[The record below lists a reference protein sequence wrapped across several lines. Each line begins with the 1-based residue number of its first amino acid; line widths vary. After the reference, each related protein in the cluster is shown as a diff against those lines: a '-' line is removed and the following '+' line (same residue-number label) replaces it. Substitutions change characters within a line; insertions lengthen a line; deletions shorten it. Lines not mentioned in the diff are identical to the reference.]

1 MTCRSRT
8 PEFCRK
14 SRQPQAYCC
23 VQPSRGGQQAD
34 LHSEGLRKR
43 AKNILS
49 RFASLFIT
57 QWVQSVTSHIYTPQ
71 QVAGY
76 SFHKTLMQTF
86 TLSTNKHPQWSSG
99 DRFGPAH
106 PAGLTGRH
114 GRACVGLTGSVDHQE
129 HGRGKGSNPMTDVKL
144 VLPFPWCPV
153 DQVMALGGLLMVR
166 AVSQGNLQGK
176 DPHWLPSAALAWAK
190 TPAAPAL
197 LEAAASSAAIS
208 SPLANAWTLQ
218 LHPAN
223 CGAAVM
229 LSQLVYRKPSLL
241 GVACCWAV

>member
-23 VQPSRGGQQAD
+23 VQPSRGRQQAD

-99 DRFGPAH
+99 DRFGPAQPCRANRTTWQGLCWSDRVSGPSGTWQGERKQSNDWCEIGSAFSLMSCRPGH
-106 PAGLTGRH
+106 GFRRPADGQS
-114 GRACVGLTGSVDHQE
+114 SVS
-129 HGRGKGSNPMTDVKL
+129 GK
-144 VLPFPWCPV
+144 
-153 DQVMALGGLLMVR
+153 
-166 AVSQGNLQGK
+166 
-176 DPHWLPSAALAWAK
+176 PSRK
-190 TPAAPAL
+190 R
-197 LEAAASSAAIS
+197 SSLAAIS
-208 SPLANAWTLQ
+208 CFGLGKNTCSTSAPRG
-218 LHPAN
+218 
-223 CGAAVM
+223 CCI
-229 LSQLVYRKPSLL
+229 LSSYL
-241 GVACCWAV
+241 